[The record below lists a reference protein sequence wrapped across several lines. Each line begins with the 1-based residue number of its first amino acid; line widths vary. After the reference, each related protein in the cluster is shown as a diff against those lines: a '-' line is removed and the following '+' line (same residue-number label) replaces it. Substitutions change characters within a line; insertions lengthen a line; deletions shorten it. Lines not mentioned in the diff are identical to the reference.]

1 MAFGSDGAGFTPN
14 SAWREIVPPGEE
26 TFIKDF
32 ARDIG
37 LFQKEDA
44 EGKKLLR
51 GFHAKIQAGLIGEF
65 RVLGGL
71 PDYARQGVFS
81 EPRTFPAVV
90 RFSNGES
97 KIYPDTKHEP
107 RGIAIKLIGVGGRK
121 ALPDLQDAVT
131 QDFLATSHSVTS
143 TVRDITQFAGFV
155 RAHRPGS
162 RLFPDLCRAIG
173 LPQTVR
179 ILVSLFFKVAIAKVR
194 SMATEHYSGTAPIKF
209 GPYAVKFTLQPSE
222 GTTPPADRPRT
233 DTFLHDELA
242 DRLRKGDLLLDFLVQ
257 FYVDEKRT
265 PIENTSVRWRPRHS
279 PLVKVATLR
288 IPGCDLD
295 SEPARELTETVD
307 RLSFSP
313 WHALEDHRPLGS
325 VMRARKFAYEAS
337 STLRN
342 RDPEP
347 TGLPLKSRLPQ

>member
-1 MAFGSDGAGFTPN
+1 MTLAESEPP
-14 SAWREIVPPGEE
+14 SRAWQEIILPGEE
-26 TFIKDF
+26 TFIREF

-65 RVLGGL
+65 EVLSGL
-71 PDYARQGVFS
+71 PDYARQGVFR

-121 ALPDLQDAVT
+121 ALPDQQGAAT
-131 QDFLATSHSVTS
+131 QDFLGTSHSVTS
-143 TVRDITQFAGFV
+143 TVRNIMQFAAFV
-155 RAHRPGS
+155 RAHRPGAS
-162 RLFPDLCRAIG
+162 MLGDLRRALG
-173 LPQTVR
+173 WWETLR
-179 ILVSLFFKVAIAKVR
+179 ILWSLFFTVGLAKVR

-209 GPYAVKFTLQPSE
+209 GPYAVKFTIRPAE
-222 GTTPPADRPRT
+222 RTAPPADRPRT
-233 DTFLHDELA
+233 DSFLHEELA
-242 DRLRKGDLLLDFLVQ
+242 DRLRKSDLVFDFLVQ
-257 FYVDEKRT
+257 FYVDDERT
-265 PIENTSVRWRPRHS
+265 PIEDTSVHWQPKHS
-279 PLVKVATLR
+279 PLVKVARLR
-288 IPGCDLD
+288 IPSCDLD
-295 SEPARELTETVD
+295 SDAAREQTEAVD
-307 RLSFSP
+307 ALSFSP

-337 STLRN
+337 SALRN
-342 RDPEP
+342 HDPEP
-347 TGLPLKSRLPQ
+347 TGLPLKRHLPQ